1 MNICIIGAGWFGC
14 HIAINLIKEGHN
26 VKIFEK
32 NSNIFSNASGKNQNR
47 LHQGFHYPRSKKT
60 IEFSKRGFLKF
71 KKEYG
76 FLTKTIRNNVYSISK
91 SEKSKM
97 NFEKYCLKMK
107 QSKLRFKILNLNSS
121 ILKKLSNLEG
131 SILCNEELILVSKSI
146 NYFKKKLKSK
156 IKFNF
161 NINNISRHKDKFII
175 NNQEFDYVINCTGFR
190 LKHNVV
196 KKLIYEYC
204 VIFLYKKKNYS
215 NNFALTVMDGP
226 FFTLYPWSDK
236 NEYGLYSVNNSRLIK
251 NQNFKNLEKKVN
263 KIINKKF
270 LNETR
275 LKVEKKFESYYPTF
289 RKDFKF
295 RKYLTSYRT
304 LIEDKFDTRVCTVKS
319 QNKIISVFPGKID
332 HIFYAYEKVKKCLK
346 KY

>member
-14 HIAINLIKEGHN
+14 HIALNLIKEGHN

-32 NSNIFSNASGKNQNR
+32 NSKIFSNASGNNQNR

-60 IEFSKRGFLKF
+60 IEFSKKGFLKF

-76 FLTKTIRNNVYSISK
+76 FLTKKISNNIYSISK
-91 SEKSKM
+91 SKKSKM
-97 NFEKYCLKMK
+97 NFQNYCLKIK
-107 QSKLRFKILNLNSS
+107 KSKLRFKIINFDSL

-131 SILCNEELILVSKSI
+131 SILCNEELILISKSI
-146 NYFKKKLKSK
+146 KYFKKKLKSV
-156 IKFNF
+156 IKLNF
-161 NINNISRHKDKFII
+161 NINNIIRRKDKFII
-175 NNQEFDYVINCTGFR
+175 NNQEFDYIINCTGFR
-190 LKHNVV
+190 LKFNII
-196 KKLIYEYC
+196 KKLMYEYC
-204 VIFLYKKKNYS
+204 VIFLYKKKKYF

-226 FFTLYPWSDK
+226 FFTLYPWNNQ

-251 NQNFKNLEKKVN
+251 NKNFDNLKKKVN

-270 LNETR
+270 LDKSR
-275 LKVEKKFESYYPTF
+275 LKVEKKFETYYPNF
-289 RKDFKF
+289 RNDFKF
-295 RKYLTSYRT
+295 IKFLTSYRT
-304 LIEDKFDTRVCTVKS
+304 LIEDKSDTRVCSVINE
-319 QNKIISVFPGKID
+319 NKIISVFPGKID

>member
-14 HIAINLIKEGHN
+14 HIALNLIKDGHN

-32 NSNIFSNASGKNQNR
+32 NSNIFSNASGNNQNR

-60 IEFSKRGFLKF
+60 IEFSKKGFLKF

-76 FLTKTIRNNVYSISK
+76 FLTKKVKYNIYSISK

-97 NFEKYCLKMK
+97 NFEDYCLKMK
-107 QSKLRFKILNLNSS
+107 KSKLKFKILNYNSS

-131 SILCNEELILVSKSI
+131 SILCSEELISISKSI
-146 NYFKKKLKSK
+146 NFFKKKLKSK

-161 NINNISRHKDKFII
+161 NIDNIIKHKNKFIV
-175 NNQEFDYVINCTGFR
+175 NNQEYDYIINCTGFR
-190 LKHNVV
+190 LKFNII
-196 KKLIYEYC
+196 KQLMYEYC

-226 FFTLYPWSDK
+226 FFTLYPWNSK

-251 NQNFKNLEKKVN
+251 NKNFRNLEKKVY
-263 KIINKKF
+263 KSINKKF
-270 LNETR
+270 LDKSR
-275 LKVEKKFESYYPTF
+275 IKVEEEFKTYYPNF
-289 RKDFKF
+289 KEDFKF
-295 RKYLTSYRT
+295 RKYLSSYRT
-304 LIEDKFDTRVCTVKS
+304 LIEDKFDTRVCAVIN

-332 HIFYAYEKVKKCLK
+332 HIFYAYEEVKKCLK